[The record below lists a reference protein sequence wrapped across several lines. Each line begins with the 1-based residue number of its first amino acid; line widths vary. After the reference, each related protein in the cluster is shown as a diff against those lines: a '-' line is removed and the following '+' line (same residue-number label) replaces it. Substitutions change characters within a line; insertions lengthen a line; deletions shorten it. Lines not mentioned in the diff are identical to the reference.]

1 MGLKMD
7 FVTDAI
13 NLKTYA
19 LSEFDNI
26 VLMYSREKGLIRGVA
41 KGVKKPKSKL
51 GARMQVLVANK
62 LLLNKGRNLD
72 RITQAQALN
81 TFSKLRQD
89 LDKLTYSMYLAELI
103 TSFCQEN
110 EDSGNNA
117 EKIYDIFYG
126 SLEKIANSADK
137 KEILLAVL
145 KFQVQLMEVLGY
157 GLQINSCSLCGCEIS
172 ENPMFS
178 KLDRGS
184 YCIRCAD
191 GRNLSLIKI
200 PTKIR
205 DFLNEIACTELTQA
219 TKYDNLADLKT
230 VEICFEFLK
239 KYITALAPSR
249 QKVLNTISK
258 IS

>member
-1 MGLKMD
+1 MD

-26 VLMYSREKGLIRGVA
+26 IVMYSREKGLIRGVA

-51 GARMQVLVANK
+51 GARMQVLIANK

-103 TSFCQEN
+103 TSFCQET
-110 EDSGNNA
+110 EDNA
-117 EKIYDIFYG
+117 EKIYDIFYA

-137 KEILLAVL
+137 REVLLAVL

-157 GLQINSCSLCGCEIS
+157 GLQINSCSLCGCEIN

-178 KLDRGS
+178 RTDGGS
-184 YCIRCAD
+184 YCARCAD
-191 GRNLSLIKI
+191 GRNLSLVKI

-205 DFLNEIACTELTQA
+205 DFLNEIACTAIIHA
-219 TKYDNLADLKT
+219 TKYDDLADLKT
-230 VEICFEFLK
+230 VEICFEFLR
-239 KYITALAPSR
+239 KYISALAPSK

-258 IS
+258 IG